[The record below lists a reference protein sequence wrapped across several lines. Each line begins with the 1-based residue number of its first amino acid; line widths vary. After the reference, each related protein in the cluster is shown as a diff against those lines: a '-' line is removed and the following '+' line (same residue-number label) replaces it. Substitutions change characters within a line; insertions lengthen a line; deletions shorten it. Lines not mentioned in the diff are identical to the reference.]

1 MALTSKL
8 AKEMSIT
15 YDSDLVLLVTD
26 YSFTVNKEA
35 VEVTTFDSAGWRQ
48 FLSDLKDW
56 TISGTCN
63 WGKGTA
69 GANEAGY
76 DELMA
81 EIKSGTASVAIV
93 FQGTDSGDFI
103 ETGTGF
109 LTSLDGS
116 GQLGDKGS
124 FSFEIQ
130 GDGAIVTTQLT

>member
-1 MALTSKL
+1 MALTTKL

-15 YDSDLVLLVTD
+15 YAGDAVLLVTD
-26 YSFTVNKEA
+26 YSFTINKEA
-35 VEVTTFDSAGWRQ
+35 VEVTSFDSTGYRE

-56 TISGTCN
+56 TLSGTAN
-63 WGKGTA
+63 WGKGTP
-69 GANEAGY
+69 GASEAGY
-76 DELMA
+76 DELLA
-81 EIKSGTASVAIV
+81 ELKSGTAAVAVV

-116 GQLGDKGS
+116 GSLGDKGS

-130 GDGAIVTTQLT
+130 GTGSIATTTLT

>member
-1 MALTSKL
+1 MATTTKL

-15 YDSDLVLLVTD
+15 YDGDLLLLVTD

-35 VEVTTFDSAGWRQ
+35 VEVTTFDSAGWKE

-56 TISGTCN
+56 SISGTGN
-63 WGKGTA
+63 WGKGTPD
-69 GANEAGY
+69 ANEAGY
-76 DELMA
+76 DELMT
-81 EIKSGTASVAIV
+81 ELKGGTAAVAVV

-116 GQLGDKGS
+116 GSVGDKGS

-130 GDGAIVTTQLT
+130 GTGVIATTQLT

>member
-1 MALTSKL
+1 MALTTKL

-15 YDSDLVLLVTD
+15 YAGDTLLLVTD

-35 VEVTTFDSAGWRQ
+35 VEVTSFDSAGWRE

-56 TISGTCN
+56 TMSGTAN

-76 DELMA
+76 DELMT
-81 EIKSGTASVAIV
+81 EIKAGTAAVAVV

-116 GQLGDKGS
+116 GSLGDKGS
-124 FSFEIQ
+124 YSFEIQ
-130 GDGAIVTTQLT
+130 GTGSIVTTTLT